1 MLSKEDKNTLLK
13 ALVDVGDLTLAE
25 CVSFFATQRNKEELY
40 FVKEAK
46 ERFSLEGELEVDDD
60 AAVSRGDGEDADG
73 AYVQAWVWV
82 SKEKS

>member
-1 MLSKEDKNTLLK
+1 MPESSKEFKDALLEVLSKD
-13 ALVDVGDLTLAE
+13 GLTLAN
-25 CVSFFATQRNKEELY
+25 CLTFFAAKRNKQELY

-60 AAVSRGDGEDADG
+60 AAVSMGDGDG

-82 SKEKS
+82 SKEK